1 MPRYGYEARDASGRT
16 VTGVVEAR
24 DERALIATLRPQG
37 YTITA
42 VREEK
47 KAFDISSLFRFR
59 GRVKTKDVT
68 IFSRQFATM
77 VNAGLPLMQAL
88 EILAR
93 ETDSAPLRRLLDKV
107 RADVGAGLP
116 LSEALKQ
123 HPGTFSRLYTDL
135 VKAGETGGALDII
148 LQRLASYLEKSQSLK
163 NKVRSALTY
172 PAVVALVAFALT
184 GAIII
189 FAVPFFANVYESFGA
204 QLPVPTLI
212 LLGISR
218 AITGYFWLVALVLAG
233 LVLLIR
239 QYAKSDN
246 GRLNIDR
253 MLLKMPVF
261 GPLFRKAAVARFART
276 FAVLVASGVP
286 ILEALEVVARS
297 AGNRVIETSVMKAR
311 EDIREGE
318 LISDPLQRSGVFP
331 PMVTQMVLVGE
342 ETGSLEEMLTKI
354 ADFYDEEVDT
364 AVGTLTTL
372 IEPLMIVVLG
382 AVVAGIVVALYLPIF
397 RLATVIH

>member
-1 MPRYGYEARDASGRT
+1 MPRYAYEARDASGRN
-16 VTGVVEAR
+16 VTGVIEAR
-24 DERALIATLRPQG
+24 DERALIANLRPQG
-37 YTITA
+37 FTITS

-59 GRVKTKDVT
+59 GKVKNKDLT
-68 IFSRQFATM
+68 IFSRQFSTM

-93 ETDSAPLRRLLDKV
+93 ETDSIPLRRLLDKV
-107 RADVGAGLP
+107 RAEVGAGLP
-116 LSEALKQ
+116 LSEALKK
-123 HPGTFSRLYTDL
+123 HPDTFTRLYTDL
-135 VKAGETGGALDII
+135 VKAGETGGALDVI
-148 LQRLASYLEKSQSLK
+148 LQRLASYLEKSQTLRR
-163 NKVRSALTY
+163 KVKSALTY
-172 PAVVALVAFALT
+172 PIVVAFVAFAVT

-212 LLGISR
+212 LLAISR
-218 AITGYFWLVALVLAG
+218 AITGYFWLVG
-233 LVLLIR
+233 LILLGVVLLIR
-239 QYAKSDN
+239 QYAKSEK

-253 MLLKMPVF
+253 ILLKLPVF
-261 GPLFRKAAVARFART
+261 GALFRKAAVARFART

-286 ILEALEVVARS
+286 ILEAMEVVARS
-297 AGNRVIETSVMKAR
+297 SGNRVIETSVLKAR

-331 PMVTQMVLVGE
+331 PMVTQMILVGE

-364 AVGTLTTL
+364 AVGALTTL
-372 IEPLMIVVLG
+372 IEPLMIVMLG

-397 RLATVIH
+397 RLASVIH

>member
-1 MPRYGYEARDASGRT
+1 MPRYAYEARDAAGRT
-16 VTGVVEAR
+16 VAGVIEAR
-24 DERALIATLRPQG
+24 DERALIANLRPQG
-37 YTITA
+37 YTITS

-59 GRVKTKDVT
+59 GRVKVKDITV
-68 IFSRQFATM
+68 FSRQFSTM

-93 ETDSAPLRRLLDKV
+93 ETDSIPLRRLLDKV

-116 LSEALKQ
+116 LSEALKK
-123 HPGTFSRLYTDL
+123 HPETFTRLYTDL

-148 LQRLASYLEKSQSLK
+148 LQRLASYLEKSQSLRR
-163 NKVRSALTY
+163 KVRGALTY
-172 PAVVALVAFALT
+172 PAVVAFVAFALT

-212 LLGISR
+212 LLAISR
-218 AITGYFWLVALVLAG
+218 AITGYFWLVALALIG

-239 QYAKSDN
+239 QYAKSDR
-246 GRLNIDR
+246 GRLNLDR
-253 MLLKMPVF
+253 ILLKLPVF

-297 AGNRVIETSVMKAR
+297 SGNRVIEISVLKAR
-311 EDIREGE
+311 DDIREGE

-364 AVGTLTTL
+364 AVSTLTTL
-372 IEPLMIVVLG
+372 IEPIMIVILG

>member
-1 MPRYGYEARDASGRT
+1 MARYAYEARDSSGRT
-16 VTGVVEAR
+16 VTGVIEAR
-24 DERALIATLRPQG
+24 DERALIANLRPQG
-37 YTITA
+37 YTITS

-59 GRVKTKDVT
+59 GRVKLKDVT
-68 IFSRQFATM
+68 VFSRQFSTM

-88 EILAR
+88 EILSR
-93 ETDSAPLRRLLDKV
+93 ETDSIPLRRLLDKV

-116 LSEALKQ
+116 LSEAMAK
-123 HPGTFSRLYTDL
+123 HPQTFSRLYTDL
-135 VKAGETGGALDII
+135 VKAGEAGGALDII
-148 LQRLASYLEKSQSLK
+148 LQRLASYLEKSQSLRR
-163 NKVRSALTY
+163 KVRGALTY
-172 PAVVALVAFALT
+172 PAVVAFVAFVLT

-189 FAVPFFANVYESFGA
+189 FAVPFFANVYQSFGA

-212 LLGISR
+212 LLAISK
-218 AITGYFWLVALVLAG
+218 AVTSYFWLVGLGLLG

-239 QYAKSDN
+239 QYARSDS

-253 MLLKMPVF
+253 MLLKLPVF

-297 AGNRVIETSVMKAR
+297 SGNRVIETSVLAAR

-364 AVGTLTTL
+364 AVSTLTTL
-372 IEPLMIVVLG
+372 IEPIMIVLLG
-382 AVVAGIVVALYLPIF
+382 AVVAAIVVALYLPIF
-397 RLATVIH
+397 RLAQVVH

>member
-1 MPRYGYEARDASGRT
+1 MPRYAYEARDAAGRN

-24 DERALIATLRPQG
+24 DERALIANLRPQG
-37 YTITA
+37 YTITS

-47 KAFDISSLFRFR
+47 KAFDVSALFRFG
-59 GRVKTKDVT
+59 GRVKAKDLTV
-68 IFSRQFATM
+68 FSRQFSTM

-93 ETDSAPLRRLLDKV
+93 ETDSIPLRRLLERV

-116 LSEALKQ
+116 LSEALRK
-123 HPGTFSRLYTDL
+123 HPQTFSRLYTDL
-135 VKAGETGGALDII
+135 VKAGETGGALDVI
-148 LQRLASYLEKSQSLK
+148 LQRLASYLEKSQTLRR
-163 NKVRSALTY
+163 KVRGALTY
-172 PAVVALVAFALT
+172 PAVVAFVAFALT

-212 LLGISR
+212 LLTISR
-218 AITGYFWLVALVLAG
+218 AITGYFWLVGLCILG

-239 QYAKSDN
+239 QYAKN
-246 GRLNIDR
+246 EKGRLNIDR
-253 MLLKMPVF
+253 MLLKLPVF
-261 GPLFRKAAVARFART
+261 GPIFRKAAVARFART

-286 ILEALEVVARS
+286 ILEAMEVVARS
-297 AGNRVIETSVMKAR
+297 SGNRVIETSVLRAR
-311 EDIREGE
+311 DDIREGE

-331 PMVTQMVLVGE
+331 PMVTQMILVGE

-354 ADFYDEEVDT
+354 ADFYDEEVDV

-372 IEPLMIVVLG
+372 IEPIMIVVLG

-397 RLATVIH
+397 RLATVVH